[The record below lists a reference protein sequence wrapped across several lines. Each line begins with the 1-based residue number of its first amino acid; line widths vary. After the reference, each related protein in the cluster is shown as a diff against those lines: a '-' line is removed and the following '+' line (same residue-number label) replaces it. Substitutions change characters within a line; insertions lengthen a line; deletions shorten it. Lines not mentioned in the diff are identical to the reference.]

1 MDDTMAY
8 TNNIPRKERIIL
20 GCRAAGGTKVS
31 KLAEEYH
38 TNRQFVYAQREK
50 VQELLD
56 KDFDA
61 SLPVI
66 PCVTMDR
73 ELIQKTIFG
82 CMVICNGSTEDTQE
96 FLETIFQ
103 TRLSIGTISATIN
116 ALADQAKEFND
127 SISLE
132 EIKTGAHDE
141 IFQAD
146 TAVLVGVEPQST
158 YVYLCE
164 GSETRDGTAWGC
176 ALLDKQ
182 KQGLNIETSVNDAG
196 TGLIKGIQDV
206 YPEAKI
212 QNDIFHAEKKVSLC
226 MYRAERA
233 AYKMI
238 RLEYKLEHKYTK
250 AQGTK
255 KEKHLKEYEAAVVQ
269 SLTAIDFYDTLYILY
284 TWLKEAFQIGGYSYE
299 ERKYMLHF
307 IINELEGLP
316 ITKIL
321 TEAITYLMLNQ
332 DSLLTFVQDIQEQI
346 KEFAKAQKV
355 DTDSLNL
362 MWEQLKYKTSSKQYN
377 DIEITLIDTLRQNYT
392 YVRNKFNDFTYKIVR
407 ASSIVECI
415 NSLIRPYLS
424 LKRAVYGNFL
434 PLVQFY
440 LNTRRYRR
448 SRCKE
453 RVGKSPIELLTHRQ
467 YPSPVNILKV

>member
-1 MDDTMAY
+1 MAY
-8 TNNIPRKERIIL
+8 RNNIPRNERIIL
-20 GCRAAGGTKVS
+20 GCKANIGNKVS
-31 KLAEEYH
+31 ELAEEYH
-38 TNRQFVYAQREK
+38 TNRSFVYTQKEK
-50 VQELLD
+50 VQEILD

-61 SLPVI
+61 SLSVA
-66 PCVTMDR
+66 PCVTINR
-73 ELIQKTIFG
+73 ELIHRIIFG
-82 CMVICNGSTEDTQE
+82 CMVICKGSIEDTQE
-96 FLETIFQ
+96 FVETIFQ
-103 TRLSIGTISATIN
+103 THLSIGTISAAIN
-116 ALADQAKEFND
+116 ALAAQAKEFND
-127 SISLE
+127 SIPLDK
-132 EIKTGAHDE
+132 INIGAHDE

-158 YVYLCE
+158 YIYLCQ
-164 GSETRDGTAWGC
+164 GSSTRDGTAWGC

-182 KQGLNIETSVNDAG
+182 NQGLNIETSVNDAG
-196 TGLIKGIQDV
+196 TGLIKGIRDV

-212 QNDIFHAEKKVSLC
+212 QNDIFHAEKKVSPC

-238 RLEYKLEHKYTK
+238 GIEYRLEHKYTK
-250 AQGTK
+250 ARGNK
-255 KEKHLKEYEAAVVQ
+255 KQKYLKEYEAAVVQ
-269 SLTAIDFYDTLYILY
+269 SVIAIAFYDNLYILY

-307 IINELEGLP
+307 IINELAGLP
-316 ITKIL
+316 INKTL
-321 TEAITYLMLNQ
+321 TEAITYLMHNQ
-332 DSLLTFVQDIQEQI
+332 ESLLTFVQDIEEQI
-346 KEFAKAQKV
+346 KEFANAQKV
-355 DTDSLNL
+355 DKDSLNL
-362 MWEQLKYKTSSKQYN
+362 MWEQLKYKTSSNQYN
-377 DIEITLIDTLRQNYT
+377 DIEIILTNTLRQNYT
-392 YVRNKFNDFTYKIVR
+392 YVRNKFNDFTCKIVR

-453 RVGKSPIELLTHRQ
+453 RVGKSPIELLTQRQ
-467 YPSPVNILKV
+467 YPSPVNILNV